1 MEEVIFFSI
10 LIALVAT
17 TAILRIWNWF
27 EYHAFILPAKQDIA
41 LAFVKL
47 CAAMLGAAYALGEL
61 SATIKMSKHKLKQGG
76 IVSDR
81 IPKEG
86 DELILPKK

>member
-47 CAAMLGAAYALGEL
+47 GAAMLGAAYALGEL
-61 SATIKMSKHKLKQGG
+61 SATIKMSKHNLKQGG